1 MKEKKLRECLE
12 KCSKAELIEI
22 AVEFRKYQVSTF
34 RSSVEIV
41 MTKRIDAI
49 DKKIDENIARFAM
62 LREKLDAIPKCKRN
76 ISNGDVRE
84 LTIAINDNAT
94 EYIRLNEQRD
104 KFEKEL
110 HELYK

>member
-1 MKEKKLRECLE
+1 MKEKNLRKVLE
-12 KCSKAELIEI
+12 KCSKSELIEI
-22 AVEFRKYQVSTF
+22 AVELSKYQVSTF

-41 MTKRIDAI
+41 MTKRINAI
-49 DKKIDENIARFAM
+49 EKKIDENIARYAM

-84 LTIAINDNAT
+84 LAISINDNVT

-104 KFEKEL
+104 KLEKEL
-110 HELYK
+110 YG